1 MLASLLFPETV
12 ERRSCPTPAR
22 AFRLR
27 ARFQE
32 KARARKDESRRNVMN
47 PEAKKPENVCP
58 LCGRTIEPGQPTV
71 KVEGKPV
78 HRVCLQDQT
87 STQC

>member
-1 MLASLLFPETV
+1 
-12 ERRSCPTPAR
+12 
-22 AFRLR
+22 
-27 ARFQE
+27 
-32 KARARKDESRRNVMN
+32 MN
-47 PEAKKPENVCP
+47 PEGKKPENVCP

-78 HRVCLQDQT
+78 HRVCLQDKT